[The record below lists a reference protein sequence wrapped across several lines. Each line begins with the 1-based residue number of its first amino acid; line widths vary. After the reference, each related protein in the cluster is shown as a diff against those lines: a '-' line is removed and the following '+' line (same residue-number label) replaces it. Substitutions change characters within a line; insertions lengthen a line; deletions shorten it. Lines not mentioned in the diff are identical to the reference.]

1 MAHQVPCIFDYPL
14 RHPVPETLLGVDYI
28 NEHLGRL
35 LVEFDFLG
43 RFESRTCMG
52 VLERSGPDHVDLHQP
67 L

>member
-1 MAHQVPCIFDYPL
+1 MVHKVPRIFDYPL
-14 RHPVPETLLGVDYI
+14 CHPVPETLLGVDYI

-43 RFESRTCMG
+43 RFESRTCMR
-52 VLERSGPDHVDLHQP
+52 VLERSSPDYVDLLQP

>member
-28 NEHLGRL
+28 NEHLGRP

-52 VLERSGPDHVDLHQP
+52 VLERSGPDYVGLLQP